1 MELPEQDRQA
11 LIEAARR
18 RGVTG
23 KGGAAFGVMPSS
35 GKRAE
40 KLNASRDVN
49 MPAQLARGWAAGTLG
64 LPGDIES
71 LGRLGINLVKPGAVA
86 EESFL
91 PTSEF
96 YQEYL
101 PGGDERPAA
110 KFASGLGALG
120 GGMGSTTLA
129 RGAVKGSK
137 AVGKAIAPKVG
148 EMAQQYMHASGLAPQ
163 LTAYHGTPHKFAPEE
178 GAPLGKFKSEKI
190 GTGEGAQAYGHGIY
204 FAESPGVAEDYR
216 NVLGSPRNMVAK
228 GRGVY
233 IEPSPMGDGKY
244 MLATRSETGKMVG
257 TAGDAT
263 QFIYPD
269 KTFNSLADA
278 MRFAKKKGLIAKEAR
293 PQLVAIN
300 EDGKY
305 VPIKKA
311 ADVEEPQY
319 SQFIAADKGSL
330 YTVDIPDEMIPRML
344 DWDKPLSQQPEVMEA
359 LKNVEGVQY
368 ADKYFKANKK
378 ADPTGEDIHE
388 FLRLSGYNP
397 NQIAPA
403 MRDAG
408 IPGVRYL
415 DAASRGSFKVQN
427 TYKGKPYGEPVSF
440 KTEEQAKQYAAE
452 QIEKGF
458 GADIQEGTRNFV
470 VFPGEEEKVKILER
484 KAEGGAVKYAEGGAV
499 SSEDLSKPSFRYP
512 SSGRRPEKLNVSR
525 DVNAPVQLARGWA
538 AGLLGLPGDIEGL
551 VRMLP
556 GIKNE
561 TPVLPTSDF
570 YREYLPGYDPAPAAR
585 AISGL
590 GALAGGAGA
599 TKVAGAGV
607 KGAKAAGKALGPKAA
622 EMAEGYL
629 QRSGL
634 APAVVPYRDTIPEL
648 EAQAKMLAGQ
658 MRARAKADRSAGLD
672 QISDETLLKNR
683 EDSDRIHKLMVQ
695 VEELKR
701 PQVKASEEK
710 PDPSWMDGL
719 PDAQRKTVKSFD
731 EWQGDRG
738 FSLRKPGS
746 NPEDDLHTS
755 AQSNFTDY
763 EVVPKVRSIPLDA
776 LGGLGGYDSPKEL
789 ARIENLAQ
797 QIEGNKEITP
807 IFVGVDATGVP
818 YVIEGQHRA
827 RAFKNLGMQSIP
839 AKVIV
844 DMTPEIGRAEG
855 GLVTDTDAI
864 AAKLKAT
871 GMDDEKAFMQALRMA
886 DARQEAHMALGGLA
900 KLGKGAKAAEE
911 ATKVAKPAKAAAKT
925 EDVAKVAKP
934 AKAEAPKPVAGPQA
948 KALETAR
955 KNAVKAG
962 MSPDPKTRMLQ
973 LGFGPDWYHGSSG
986 DIKAFR
992 PDYLGESTGAQSAK
1006 KAYFFARDPQN
1017 PPPEMLEKAPASSE
1031 SVQLLKSLGIPDE
1044 EIAKLNEV
1052 SMKGHGA
1059 ETASGYSAMGGSR
1072 QYKEAMR
1079 KTNAAE
1085 RAGNWDEYHKWMQI
1099 AEDTEIGRSQDLQRR
1114 VAEYGEKRDVMLDR
1128 INNALLSKPL
1138 PQEEATALDA
1148 KMKQLMPYGWYNSY
1162 SLPQLESLKGELVR
1176 LAGPDAAPALK
1187 SIDDFMS
1194 VKANRML
1201 EETYEEGS
1209 NVMPVALRYKNPMV
1223 HDYGGSSYRDES
1235 YSDLIDQAQALGH
1248 DALILKNTFDP
1259 GRGPAKLVD
1268 VAAVFKPE
1276 QVRSRFAAFD
1286 PARINEN
1293 DLLGAAD
1300 PALLAGVAVGSG
1312 LGLDAIRRIKKE
1324 EQKPEEQKKA
1334 RGGLAKRV

>member
-1 MELPEQDRQA
+1 MIREGQETDSGLT
-11 LIEAARR
+11 
-18 RGVTG
+18 TG
-23 KGGAAFGVMPSS
+23 
-35 GKRAE
+35 
-40 KLNASRDVN
+40 
-49 MPAQLARGWAAGTLG
+49 LG
-64 LPGDIES
+64 L
-71 LGRLGINLVKPGAVA
+71 
-86 EESFL
+86 
-91 PTSEF
+91 
-96 YQEYL
+96 
-101 PGGDERPAA
+101 
-110 KFASGLGALG
+110 GLGALQALPVAKP
-120 GGMGSTTLA
+120 LA
-129 RGAVKGSK
+129 RGAK
-137 AVGKAIAPKVG
+137 AAGKALGPKAA
-148 EMAQQYMHASGLAPQ
+148 EMAEGYLLKSGLAPQ

-178 GAPLGKFKSEKI
+178 GAPLGKFKTEKI

-311 ADVEEPQY
+311 ADVEDPQY

-344 DWDKPLSQQPEVMEA
+344 DWDKPLSQQSKEVQEA
-359 LKNVEGVQY
+359 LQNSGLLVDVSKVGEVAAEKIRRLAEQPRVADWAKRDLLQTAAQLEKSPSPKHVAGVLKGMQLEY
-368 ADKYFKANKK
+368 GINADSGPFSDVANDFLSFVKGMQ
-378 ADPTGEDIHE
+378 AVPNMDTGGGAVSYLEA
-388 FLRLSGYNP
+388 LYGPSGASQRLKE
-397 NQIAPA
+397 
-403 MRDAG
+403 AG

-415 DAASRGSFKVQN
+415 DQGSRDTG
-427 TYKGKPYGEPVSF
+427 KGTS
-440 KTEEQAKQYAAE
+440 
-452 QIEKGF
+452 
-458 GADIQEGTRNFV
+458 NFV

-484 KAEGGAVKYAEGGAV
+484 KAEGG
-499 SSEDLSKPSFRYP
+499 
-512 SSGRRPEKLNVSR
+512 
-525 DVNAPVQLARGWA
+525 
-538 AGLLGLPGDIEGL
+538 
-551 VRMLP
+551 
-556 GIKNE
+556 
-561 TPVLPTSDF
+561 
-570 YREYLPGYDPAPAAR
+570 
-585 AISGL
+585 
-590 GALAGGAGA
+590 
-599 TKVAGAGV
+599 
-607 KGAKAAGKALGPKAA
+607 
-622 EMAEGYL
+622 
-629 QRSGL
+629 
-634 APAVVPYRDTIPEL
+634 
-648 EAQAKMLAGQ
+648 
-658 MRARAKADRSAGLD
+658 
-672 QISDETLLKNR
+672 
-683 EDSDRIHKLMVQ
+683 
-695 VEELKR
+695 
-701 PQVKASEEK
+701 
-710 PDPSWMDGL
+710 
-719 PDAQRKTVKSFD
+719 
-731 EWQGDRG
+731 
-738 FSLRKPGS
+738 
-746 NPEDDLHTS
+746 
-755 AQSNFTDY
+755 
-763 EVVPKVRSIPLDA
+763 
-776 LGGLGGYDSPKEL
+776 
-789 ARIENLAQ
+789 
-797 QIEGNKEITP
+797 
-807 IFVGVDATGVP
+807 
-818 YVIEGQHRA
+818 
-827 RAFKNLGMQSIP
+827 
-839 AKVIV
+839 
-844 DMTPEIGRAEG
+844 
-855 GLVTDTDAI
+855 LVTDTDAI
-864 AAKLKAT
+864 AAKLKST
-871 GMDDEKAFMQALRMA
+871 GMDDQKAFMQALRMA
-886 DARQEAHMALGGLA
+886 DARQEAHMAGGGLLKA
-900 KLGKGAKAAEE
+900 LKGAKAA
-911 ATKVAKPAKAAAKT
+911 
-925 EDVAKVAKP
+925 
-934 AKAEAPKPVAGPQA
+934 AEAPKPVAGPQA

-962 MSPDPKTRMLQ
+962 LSPDPNTRMLQ

-1031 SVQLLKSLGIPDE
+1031 SVQLLKRLGIPEE

-1059 ETASGYSAMGGSR
+1059 ETASGYSAIGGSR
-1072 QYKEAMR
+1072 EYKEAMR
-1079 KTNAAE
+1079 KANAAE
-1085 RAGNWDEYHKWMQI
+1085 RSGNWDEYHKWMQI

-1148 KMKQLMPYGWYNSY
+1148 KMKQLMPYGWYNIY
-1162 SLPQLESLKGELVR
+1162 SLPQFESLKGELVK
-1176 LAGPDAAPALK
+1176 LAGPNAAPALK

-1286 PARINEN
+1286 PARINES

>member
-1 MELPEQDRQA
+1 
-11 LIEAARR
+11 
-18 RGVTG
+18 
-23 KGGAAFGVMPSS
+23 
-35 GKRAE
+35 
-40 KLNASRDVN
+40 
-49 MPAQLARGWAAGTLG
+49 
-64 LPGDIES
+64 
-71 LGRLGINLVKPGAVA
+71 
-86 EESFL
+86 
-91 PTSEF
+91 
-96 YQEYL
+96 
-101 PGGDERPAA
+101 
-110 KFASGLGALG
+110 
-120 GGMGSTTLA
+120 
-129 RGAVKGSK
+129 
-137 AVGKAIAPKVG
+137 
-148 EMAQQYMHASGLAPQ
+148 MAQQYMHASGMAPQ

-178 GAPLGKFKSEKI
+178 GAPLGKFKAEKI

-344 DWDKPLSQQPEVMEA
+344 DWDKPLSQQPEVQKSLRGTDYEVGISEKEA
-359 LKNVEGVQY
+359 QKIADERLRYEADDWAEMTGGDPVDYINNVDWEKYVDGVRKESGGI
-368 ADKYFKANKK
+368 DSGL
-378 ADPTGEDIHE
+378 TGEDLHRMI
-388 FLRLSGYNP
+388 
-397 NQIAPA
+397 
-403 MRDAG
+403 MRDEGYRPELFDTENYQVGTSEMLRGLG
-408 IPGVRYL
+408 IPGVKYL
-415 DAASRGSFKVQN
+415 DATSRSG
-427 TYKGKPYGEPVSF
+427 GK
-440 KTEEQAKQYAAE
+440 
-452 QIEKGF
+452 
-458 GADIQEGTRNFV
+458 GTRNFV

-484 KAEGGAVKYAEGGAV
+484 KAEGG
-499 SSEDLSKPSFRYP
+499 
-512 SSGRRPEKLNVSR
+512 
-525 DVNAPVQLARGWA
+525 
-538 AGLLGLPGDIEGL
+538 
-551 VRMLP
+551 
-556 GIKNE
+556 
-561 TPVLPTSDF
+561 
-570 YREYLPGYDPAPAAR
+570 
-585 AISGL
+585 
-590 GALAGGAGA
+590 
-599 TKVAGAGV
+599 
-607 KGAKAAGKALGPKAA
+607 
-622 EMAEGYL
+622 
-629 QRSGL
+629 
-634 APAVVPYRDTIPEL
+634 
-648 EAQAKMLAGQ
+648 
-658 MRARAKADRSAGLD
+658 
-672 QISDETLLKNR
+672 
-683 EDSDRIHKLMVQ
+683 
-695 VEELKR
+695 
-701 PQVKASEEK
+701 
-710 PDPSWMDGL
+710 
-719 PDAQRKTVKSFD
+719 
-731 EWQGDRG
+731 
-738 FSLRKPGS
+738 
-746 NPEDDLHTS
+746 
-755 AQSNFTDY
+755 
-763 EVVPKVRSIPLDA
+763 
-776 LGGLGGYDSPKEL
+776 
-789 ARIENLAQ
+789 
-797 QIEGNKEITP
+797 
-807 IFVGVDATGVP
+807 
-818 YVIEGQHRA
+818 
-827 RAFKNLGMQSIP
+827 
-839 AKVIV
+839 
-844 DMTPEIGRAEG
+844 
-855 GLVTDTDAI
+855 LVTDTDAI
-864 AAKLKAT
+864 AANLKST
-871 GMDDEKAFMQALRMA
+871 GMDDQKAFMQALRMA
-886 DARQEAHMALGGLA
+886 DARQEAHMAGGGLLKA
-900 KLGKGAKAAEE
+900 LKGAAKADE
-911 ATKVAKPAKAAAKT
+911 ATKVAKPAKAA
-925 EDVAKVAKP
+925 
-934 AKAEAPKPVAGPQA
+934 AEAPKPVAGPQA
-948 KALETAR
+948 KALEAAR

-962 MSPDPKTRMLQ
+962 LSPDPKTRMLQ
-973 LGFGPDWYHGSSG
+973 MGFGPDWYHGSSG

-1138 PQEEATALDA
+1138 PQEEAVALDA

-1162 SLPQLESLKGELVR
+1162 SLPQLESLKGELVK

-1286 PARINEN
+1286 PARINES

-1312 LGLDAIRRIKKE
+1312 LGLDAIRRFKKE

-1334 RGGLAKRV
+1334 RGGLTRRV

>member
-1 MELPEQDRQA
+1 MTALPAPSMAQRHARSLEGYLTPKMGGPRARTVSQSLLGGQESV
-11 LIEAARR
+11 LPFGIGLQEFVPFSPYVGEEAGAMIRE
-18 RGVTG
+18 GQETDSGLTTG
-23 KGGAAFGVMPSS
+23 
-35 GKRAE
+35 
-40 KLNASRDVN
+40 
-49 MPAQLARGWAAGTLG
+49 LG
-64 LPGDIES
+64 L
-71 LGRLGINLVKPGAVA
+71 
-86 EESFL
+86 
-91 PTSEF
+91 
-96 YQEYL
+96 
-101 PGGDERPAA
+101 
-110 KFASGLGALG
+110 GLGALQALPVAKP
-120 GGMGSTTLA
+120 LA
-129 RGAVKGSK
+129 RGAK
-137 AVGKAIAPKVG
+137 AAGKALGPKAA
-148 EMAQQYMHASGLAPQ
+148 EMAEGYLLKSGLAPQ

-178 GAPLGKFKSEKI
+178 GAPLGKFKTEKI

-311 ADVEEPQY
+311 ADVEDPQY

-344 DWDKPLSQQPEVMEA
+344 DWDKPLSQQSKEVQEA
-359 LKNVEGVQY
+359 LQNSGLLVDVSKVGEVAAEKIRRLAEQPRVADWAKRDLLQTAAQLEKSPSPKHVAGVLKGMQLEY
-368 ADKYFKANKK
+368 GINADSGPFSDVANDFLSFVKGMQ
-378 ADPTGEDIHE
+378 AVPNMDTGGGAVSYLEA
-388 FLRLSGYNP
+388 LYGPSGASQRLKE
-397 NQIAPA
+397 
-403 MRDAG
+403 AG

-415 DAASRGSFKVQN
+415 DQGSRDTG
-427 TYKGKPYGEPVSF
+427 KGTS
-440 KTEEQAKQYAAE
+440 
-452 QIEKGF
+452 
-458 GADIQEGTRNFV
+458 NFV

-484 KAEGGAVKYAEGGAV
+484 KAEGG
-499 SSEDLSKPSFRYP
+499 
-512 SSGRRPEKLNVSR
+512 
-525 DVNAPVQLARGWA
+525 
-538 AGLLGLPGDIEGL
+538 
-551 VRMLP
+551 
-556 GIKNE
+556 
-561 TPVLPTSDF
+561 
-570 YREYLPGYDPAPAAR
+570 
-585 AISGL
+585 
-590 GALAGGAGA
+590 
-599 TKVAGAGV
+599 
-607 KGAKAAGKALGPKAA
+607 
-622 EMAEGYL
+622 
-629 QRSGL
+629 
-634 APAVVPYRDTIPEL
+634 
-648 EAQAKMLAGQ
+648 
-658 MRARAKADRSAGLD
+658 
-672 QISDETLLKNR
+672 
-683 EDSDRIHKLMVQ
+683 
-695 VEELKR
+695 
-701 PQVKASEEK
+701 
-710 PDPSWMDGL
+710 
-719 PDAQRKTVKSFD
+719 
-731 EWQGDRG
+731 
-738 FSLRKPGS
+738 
-746 NPEDDLHTS
+746 
-755 AQSNFTDY
+755 
-763 EVVPKVRSIPLDA
+763 
-776 LGGLGGYDSPKEL
+776 
-789 ARIENLAQ
+789 
-797 QIEGNKEITP
+797 
-807 IFVGVDATGVP
+807 
-818 YVIEGQHRA
+818 
-827 RAFKNLGMQSIP
+827 
-839 AKVIV
+839 
-844 DMTPEIGRAEG
+844 
-855 GLVTDTDAI
+855 LVTDTDAI
-864 AAKLKAT
+864 AAKLKST
-871 GMDDEKAFMQALRMA
+871 GMDDQKAFMQALRMA
-886 DARQEAHMALGGLA
+886 DARQEAHMAGGGLLKA
-900 KLGKGAKAAEE
+900 LKGAKAA
-911 ATKVAKPAKAAAKT
+911 
-925 EDVAKVAKP
+925 
-934 AKAEAPKPVAGPQA
+934 AEAPKPVAGPQA

-962 MSPDPKTRMLQ
+962 LSPDPNTRMLQ

-1031 SVQLLKSLGIPDE
+1031 SVQLLKRLGIPEE

-1059 ETASGYSAMGGSR
+1059 ETASGYSAIGGSR
-1072 QYKEAMR
+1072 EYKEAMR
-1079 KTNAAE
+1079 KANAAE
-1085 RAGNWDEYHKWMQI
+1085 RSGNWDEYHKWMQI

-1148 KMKQLMPYGWYNSY
+1148 KMKQLMPYGWYNIY
-1162 SLPQLESLKGELVR
+1162 SLPQFESLKGELVK
-1176 LAGPDAAPALK
+1176 LAGPNAAPALK

-1286 PARINEN
+1286 PARINES